1 LIFYLIITL
10 LFITMNLLGITLQV
24 ASYSAKGLRAAK
36 VTGDSS
42 KSLRKEVQEGQYQL
56 VYITP
61 ELLITGSTSVWR
73 KMLVGEV
80 YSERLRAF
88 IIDEAHT
95 VKKW

>member
-1 LIFYLIITL
+1 
-10 LFITMNLLGITLQV
+10 MLGITLEV

-61 ELLITGSTSVWR
+61 ELLITGSVWR

>member
-1 LIFYLIITL
+1 
-10 LFITMNLLGITLQV
+10 M
-24 ASYSAKGLRAAK
+24 
-36 VTGDSS
+36 
-42 KSLRKEVQEGQYQL
+42 
-56 VYITP
+56 TP
-61 ELLITGSTSVWR
+61 ELLITGSVWK

>member
-1 LIFYLIITL
+1 
-10 LFITMNLLGITLQV
+10 MQV
-24 ASYSAKGLRAAK
+24 DSYSAKGLRAAQ

-42 KSLRKEVQEGQYQL
+42 KSIKKEVQDGEYQL

-61 ELLITGSTSVWR
+61 ELLITGSVWR

-88 IIDEAHT
+88 VVDEAHT
-95 VKKW
+95 EKMVIFTKR

>member
-1 LIFYLIITL
+1 MT
-10 LFITMNLLGITLQV
+10 N
-24 ASYSAKGLRAAK
+24 YSAKGLRAAQ
-36 VTGDSS
+36 VTQDSS
-42 KSLRKEVQEGQYQL
+42 RSLCKGVREGQYQL

-61 ELLITGSTSVWR
+61 ELLITCSVWR

-88 IIDEAHT
+88 IVDEVHT

>member
-1 LIFYLIITL
+1 MIV
-10 LFITMNLLGITLQV
+10 QV
-24 ASYSAKGLRAAK
+24 TTYSSKGLRAVK

-42 KSLRKEVQEGQYQL
+42 KSIRKEVREGEYQL

-61 ELLITGSTSVWR
+61 ELLITGGVWR

-80 YSERLRAF
+80 YRERLRAF
-88 IIDEAHT
+88 IVDEAHT

>member
-1 LIFYLIITL
+1 MLEY
-10 LFITMNLLGITLQV
+10 FIKPIYMYVQV
-24 ASYSAKGLRAAK
+24 VSYSAKGLRAAK
-36 VTGDSS
+36 VTGDSN
-42 KSLRKEVQEGQYQL
+42 KSLRRAVQEGEYQL

-61 ELLITGSTSVWR
+61 ELLVTVGVWR

-88 IIDEAHT
+88 VIDEAHT

>member
-1 LIFYLIITL
+1 
-10 LFITMNLLGITLQV
+10 M

-42 KSLRKEVQEGQYQL
+42 KSLRKDVQDGQYQL

-61 ELLITGSTSVWR
+61 ELLITGSVWR

>member
-1 LIFYLIITL
+1 
-10 LFITMNLLGITLQV
+10 M
-24 ASYSAKGLRAAK
+24 ASYCAKGLSAAQ
-36 VTGDSS
+36 VTGDSI
-42 KSLRKEVQEGQYQL
+42 KSLRKEVQEGLYQL

-61 ELLITGSTSVWR
+61 ELLITGNVWR

>member
-1 LIFYLIITL
+1 MT
-10 LFITMNLLGITLQV
+10 T
-24 ASYSAKGLRAAK
+24 YSSKGLNAAK

-42 KSLRKEVQEGQYQL
+42 KSLRKEVREGEYQL

-61 ELLITGSTSVWR
+61 ELLITGGVWR

-88 IIDEAHT
+88 IVDEAHT

>member
-1 LIFYLIITL
+1 
-10 LFITMNLLGITLQV
+10 V

-61 ELLITGSTSVWR
+61 ELLITGSVWR

-80 YSERLRAF
+80 YIEQLRAS

>member
-1 LIFYLIITL
+1 
-10 LFITMNLLGITLQV
+10 M

-42 KSLRKEVQEGQYQL
+42 KLLRKEVQEGQYQL

-61 ELLITGSTSVWR
+61 ELLITGSVWR